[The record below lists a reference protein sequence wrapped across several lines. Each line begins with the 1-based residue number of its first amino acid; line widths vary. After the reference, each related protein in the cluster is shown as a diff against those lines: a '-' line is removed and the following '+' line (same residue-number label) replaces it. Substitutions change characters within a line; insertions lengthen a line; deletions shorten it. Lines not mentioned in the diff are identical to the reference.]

1 VTVDEGVIKF
11 CCTWVERP
19 PLPAWRIEELDH
31 WRDRLHAH
39 ALIGYDASEQVGYG
53 NVSMRDAQSRAILIT
68 GTQTGH
74 LPVLG
79 PEHYTL
85 LTDYDI
91 EANRV
96 TCTGPIQASSESM
109 THLALYELGDACNA
123 VVHVHDDRAWR
134 ALCGRVPTTA
144 ADVAY
149 GTPAM
154 ARELQRLCRED
165 ALARVRIAAMHGH
178 PGGLIS
184 FGPDLDEAGGV
195 MLAHVRAVHGL

>member
-11 CCTWVERP
+11 CCTWIERP
-19 PLPAWRIEELDH
+19 PLASWRVEALDD
-31 WRDRLHAH
+31 WRDRLYGHG
-39 ALIGYDASEQVGYG
+39 LIGYDAAERVGYG
-53 NVSMRDAQSRAILIT
+53 NVSVRDPPSRAILIT

-74 LPVLG
+74 LPALG

-91 EANRV
+91 DGNRV
-96 TCTGPIQASSESM
+96 TCTGPIQASSESL
-109 THLALYELGDACNA
+109 THLALYELGEACNA

-134 ALCGRVPTTA
+134 ALSGRVPTTA
-144 ADVAY
+144 PEVAY

-154 ARELQRLCRED
+154 ARELQRLWRED

-178 PGGLIS
+178 AGGLIS
-184 FGPDLDEAGGV
+184 FGTDLDEAGAV

>member
-1 VTVDEGVIKF
+1 VDEGVIKF
-11 CCTWVERP
+11 GCTWIERP
-19 PLPAWRIEELDH
+19 ALPAWRVVALDV

-39 ALIGYDASEQVGYG
+39 GLIGYDAAERVGYG
-53 NVSMRDAQSRAILIT
+53 NVSVRDAYSGAILIT

-74 LPVLG
+74 LQSLG

-85 LTDYDI
+85 LTDYDLD
-91 EANRV
+91 ANSV
-96 TCTGPIQASSESM
+96 TCTGPIQASSESL
-109 THLALYELGDACNA
+109 TQLALYELGEACNA

-144 ADVAY
+144 DDVAY

-154 ARELQRLCRED
+154 ARELQRLWRDD
-165 ALARVRIAAMHGH
+165 ALARVRIAAMQGH
-178 PGGLIS
+178 HGGLIS
-184 FGPDLDEAGGV
+184 FGTDLDEAGAV